1 MGNNT
6 EYKSDTLNDI
16 INSEHQMVID
26 GEKLY
31 GSFYK
36 NALDFYQ
43 LLQDFITQ
51 VSAEKLIFCIFF
63 NQIRKHSL
71 LAILSTLRRQDTQAM
86 MNLRQVLEAGALAS
100 YSIAK
105 GDWDDLIAEDNEDMF
120 KKSEKYKDDAYKWLE
135 ENYKKGSDAIQT
147 MKRLINKSS
156 AHNNVIMA
164 HRSFNFN
171 SKEKVAETPFFDI
184 EDDYLTKTALWQ
196 AANIIMGIMDLT
208 YGVSQKYKGLEFTE
222 DFTKR
227 LKTLES
233 TNNKLK
239 AEMMANKRYKNASK
253 QSLLKSLVQQSFST
267 TRQSHSIIGCVT
279 NCYQNVL

>member
-1 MGNNT
+1 MANDA

-16 INSEHQMVID
+16 INSEQQMVID

-31 GSFYK
+31 GEFYK

-43 LLQDFITQ
+43 LLNDFITQ
-51 VSAEKLIFCIFF
+51 TSADQLISCIFL

-100 YSIAK
+100 YSIAE

-120 KKSEKYKDDAYKWLE
+120 KKSEKYKTDAYKWLE
-135 ENYKKGSDAIQT
+135 ENYKKGSDAILA

-156 AHNNVIMA
+156 SHNNVIMA

-171 SKEKVAETPFFDI
+171 SKEKVAEIPFFDI
-184 EDDYLTKTALWQ
+184 EDDYLTKIALWQ
-196 AANIIMGIMDLT
+196 AANIIMGIMDLI
-208 YGVSQKYKGLEFTE
+208 YGVSQEYKGLEFSE
-222 DFTKR
+222 NFIIR
-227 LKTLES
+227 LKTLDT
-233 TNNKLK
+233 TNLKLK
-239 AEMMANKRYKNASK
+239 TEITKHERYKKAQEYDTSNI
-253 QSLLKSLVQQSFST
+253 LK
-267 TRQSHSIIGCVT
+267 
-279 NCYQNVL
+279 Y